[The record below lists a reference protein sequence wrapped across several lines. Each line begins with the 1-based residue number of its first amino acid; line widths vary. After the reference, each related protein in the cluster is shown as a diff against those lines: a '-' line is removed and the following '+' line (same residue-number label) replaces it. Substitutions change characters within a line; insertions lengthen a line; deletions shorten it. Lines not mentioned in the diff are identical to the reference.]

1 MAIKKTVEIDV
12 EIVKAQG
19 GLDAF
24 TKNIQQA
31 DNATKSL
38 KAQMI
43 EAQREVTELS
53 EKFGATS
60 REAVNAAKK
69 AAELKDR
76 IGDAKSLTEAFNPDA
91 KFKALSNS
99 LTGVAGGFAAYQGA
113 LGLIGV
119 ESKETE
125 EALLKVQS
133 AMALA
138 SGAQAVGESVDSF
151 KQLGAVVK
159 SYTIVQRISTALQLA
174 FNTAMAANPIGVIV
188 AAIVGLIAAGYALV
202 KMFQASSDA
211 TEASATANKKL
222 NQELQSQI
230 NIQKKATVETDLQ
243 RDSQLKM
250 AKASGASSKEIRK
263 LSEELAN
270 QEVKQ
275 KIANAETLKAIFL
288 EARRVAGLEDATDAQ
303 KETAKVAFKALQDA
317 NKLAEDAV
325 LNRRKLAIDNRVAER
340 QEQTDANNKTKESN
354 KKNNDELLAQQKKHK
369 EDAKKI
375 NEDALA
381 NNLKSSQTEFEQLEA
396 DYKAKKA
403 LLVSQKVST
412 EALEIEYLNK
422 INDINL
428 ANQKIDYD
436 VKQKAKE
443 DNKVLNA
450 EKIAQEDAQ
459 FLKLQEITLAKADF
473 EKLQLVQKYEA
484 EYILA
489 KDNVQLQLA
498 LKEKLATDIKAIDDK
513 EAENKRILQ
522 QQQIELTGATF
533 GKISELAGKNSKI
546 GKAFAVGQALI
557 NTYQGITAELQTK
570 TVTPFEIGLKI
581 ANVATVAGIGFK
593 AVKSILSTNPLS
605 GGGGGASPSASGG
618 GGGASSAPQF
628 NLVGQSSTN
637 QLAQTISTQQKQ
649 PIKTYVVAGD
659 VTTQQSLD
667 RNAVQT
673 STFGG

>member
-60 REAVNAAKK
+60 REAINAAKK
-69 AAELKDR
+69 AAELKDK

-91 KFKALSNS
+91 KFKALSSS

-202 KMFQASSDA
+202 RMFQASSDA
-211 TEASATANKKL
+211 AEASATANKKL

-325 LNRRKLAIDNRVAER
+325 SNRRKLAIDNRVAER
-340 QEQTDANNKTKESN
+340 QEQTDANKKTQE
-354 KKNNDELLAQQKKHK
+354 
-369 EDAKKI
+369 EDAKHLKELQDKR
-375 NEDALA
+375 NEARA
-381 NNLKSSQTEFEQLEA
+381 NEK
-396 DYKAKKA
+396 KKA
-403 LLVSQKVST
+403 EEELKAFQ
-412 EALEIEYLNK
+412 AL
-422 INDINL
+422 
-428 ANQKIDYD
+428 
-436 VKQKAKE
+436 
-443 DNKVLNA
+443 
-450 EKIAQEDAQ
+450 IAQ
-459 FLKLQEITLAKADF
+459 
-473 EKLQLVQKYEA
+473 
-484 EYILA
+484 
-489 KDNVQLQLA
+489 
-498 LKEKLATDIKAIDDK
+498 
-513 EAENKRILQ
+513 KR
-522 QQQIELTGATF
+522 QIELDSLNASRDAVDKATEENINRTLSESEVQIRAINDKYF
-533 GKISELAGKNSKI
+533 TLIETAKQNGIDILELEKAKNNEISDVRKKDDEKVIAD
-546 GKAFAVGQALI
+546 A
-557 NTYQGITAELQTK
+557 K
-570 TVTPFEIGLKI
+570 TVADTKVAIQQGALDALGGLVGLAKSIGEKNKGIQKAALVAETALGI
-581 ANVATVAGIGFK
+581 ANVILNTNVGSSKEVATKGIFGLTTSTILYAK
-593 AVKSILSTNPLS
+593 MGISIASILAASAKGLQAL
-605 GGGGGASPSASGG
+605 GGGGSGASASGATG
-618 GGGASSAPQF
+618 AGGGASSAPQF

-637 QLAQTISTQQKQ
+637 QLAQTISSQQKQ

>member
-43 EAQREVTELS
+43 EAQKEVTELS

-60 REAVNAAKK
+60 REAINAAKK
-69 AAELKDR
+69 AAELKDK
-76 IGDAKSLTEAFNPDA
+76 IGDAKSLTDAFNPDA

-211 TEASATANKKL
+211 AEASATANKKL
-222 NQELQSQI
+222 NQELQNQI
-230 NIQKKATVETDLQ
+230 NIQKKATVESDLQ

-288 EARRVAGLEDATDAQ
+288 EARRVAGLEDATEAQ
-303 KETAKVAFKALQDA
+303 KETAKTAFKAFQDA
-317 NKLAEDAV
+317 NKIAEDAV
-325 LNRRKLAIDNRVAER
+325 LNRRKLAIENRVAER
-340 QEQTDANNKTKESN
+340 QEQTDANKKTQE
-354 KKNNDELLAQQKKHK
+354 
-369 EDAKKI
+369 EDAKHLKELQDKR
-375 NEDALA
+375 NEARA
-381 NNLKSSQTEFEQLEA
+381 NEK
-396 DYKAKKA
+396 KKA
-403 LLVSQKVST
+403 EEELKAFQALIAQKRQIELDSLNASRDAIDKAT
-412 EALEIEYLNK
+412 EENINRTLSESEVQERAIKDKYFTIIETARQNGQDILELEIAQANELN
-422 INDINL
+422 
-428 ANQKIDYD
+428 D
-436 VKQKAKE
+436 VRLKDAERKAVE
-443 DNKVLNA
+443 
-450 EKIAQEDAQ
+450 Q
-459 FLKLQEITLAKADF
+459 
-473 EKLQLVQKYEA
+473 
-484 EYILA
+484 
-489 KDNVQLQLA
+489 
-498 LKEKLATDIKAIDDK
+498 KAIDDK
-513 EAENKRILQ
+513 EIAD
-522 QQQIELTGATF
+522 A
-533 GKISELAGKNSKI
+533 
-546 GKAFAVGQALI
+546 
-557 NTYQGITAELQTK
+557 K
-570 TVTPFEIGLKI
+570 TVADTKIAIQQGALDALGGLVGLAKSIGEKNKGIQKAALVAETALGI
-581 ANVATVAGIGFK
+581 ANVILNTNVGSSKEVATKGIFGLTTSTILYAK
-593 AVKSILSTNPLS
+593 MGISIASILAASAKGLQALGGGGSGASASGATGA
-605 GGGGGASPSASGG
+605 GGGGGG
-618 GGGASSAPQF
+618 SSAPQF
-628 NLVGQSSTN
+628 NIVGQSSTN
-637 QLAQTISTQQKQ
+637 QLAQTIANQQKQ

>member
-31 DNATKSL
+31 DTATKSL
-38 KAQMI
+38 KAQLR
-43 EAQREVTELS
+43 EAQNEVAELS
-53 EKFGATS
+53 DKFGATS
-60 REAVNAAKK
+60 REAIEAAKR
-69 AAELKDR
+69 AGELKDK
-76 IGDAKSLTEAFNPDA
+76 IGDAKSLTDAFNPDA
-91 KFKALSNS
+91 KFKALSAS

-119 ESKETE
+119 ESKDTE

-202 KMFQASSDA
+202 RMFQASSDA
-211 TEASATANKKL
+211 AEASASANKKL

-230 NIQKKATVETDLQ
+230 NIQKKATIETDLQ

-288 EARRVAGLEDATDAQ
+288 EARRVAGLEDATEAQ

-317 NKLAEDAV
+317 QKVAEDAV
-325 LNRRKLAIDNRVAER
+325 LNRRKLAIENRVAER
-340 QEQTDANNKTKESN
+340 QEQTDANKKTQE
-354 KKNNDELLAQQKKHK
+354 
-369 EDAKKI
+369 EDAKHLKELQDKRNEARANEKKKAEEDLKAFQALIEQKRQNELNALNASRDAIDKATEENI
-375 NEDALA
+375 NRTLTESEVQERAIKDRYFTIIETARQNGQDVLELEIAQA
-381 NNLKSSQTEFEQLEA
+381 NEINDVNLKLEES
-396 DYKAKKA
+396 KR
-403 LLVSQKVST
+403 T
-412 EALEIEYLNK
+412 EAEKTAE
-422 INDINL
+422 
-428 ANQKIDYD
+428 QK
-436 VKQKAKE
+436 K
-443 DNKVLNA
+443 
-450 EKIAQEDAQ
+450 
-459 FLKLQEITLAKADF
+459 
-473 EKLQLVQKYEA
+473 
-484 EYILA
+484 
-489 KDNVQLQLA
+489 
-498 LKEKLATDIKAIDDK
+498 
-513 EAENKRILQ
+513 ILQ
-522 QQQIELTGATF
+522 QQEIQAASDTF
-533 GKISELAGKNSKI
+533 GILSDLLGKQSKA
-546 GKAFAVGQALI
+546 GKAFAVAQALI
-557 NTYQGITAELQTK
+557 NTYQGITAGVKLGYPAAIPAVIAAS
-570 TVTPFEIGLKI
+570 VT
-581 ANVATVAGIGFK
+581 GFK
-593 AVKSILSTNPLS
+593 AVKDILATKPT
-605 GGGGGASPSASGG
+605 ASGG
-618 GGGASSAPQF
+618 GGGASSSGGGTPTATPQF
-628 NLVGQSSTN
+628 NIVGQSSTN
-637 QLAQTISTQQKQ
+637 QLSQTIANQQKQ